1 MGKVFC
7 LPKGVVD
14 NGTALGRGIQTCML
28 DRGQEIGAYAKF
40 KRVGPACV
48 VVRVRVDISLRDSTF
63 PFVKE
68 CSFSERVFSS
78 DSSEHFVALVSKDGR
93 QSTEGG
99 TGGCARRRK

>member
-1 MGKVFC
+1 MFC

-14 NGTALGRGIQTCML
+14 NDTALDRGIQTCML

-48 VVRVRVDISLRDSTF
+48 VVRVRVDMSLRDSISF

-68 CSFSERVFSS
+68 CSFSERVFFRF
-78 DSSEHFVALVSKDGR
+78 E
-93 QSTEGG
+93 
-99 TGGCARRRK
+99 